1 MIKKEDFSLRDMS
14 QIGRHVDF
22 LYDLLMS
29 ELGKNRSFRLN
40 LYGHIAVAVLINVH
54 LIFHR
59 VSRSLNE

>member
-1 MIKKEDFSLRDMS
+1 ML

-22 LYDLLMS
+22 LYDQLMS

-54 LIFHR
+54 LVFHR
-59 VSRSLNE
+59 FLRSLNE